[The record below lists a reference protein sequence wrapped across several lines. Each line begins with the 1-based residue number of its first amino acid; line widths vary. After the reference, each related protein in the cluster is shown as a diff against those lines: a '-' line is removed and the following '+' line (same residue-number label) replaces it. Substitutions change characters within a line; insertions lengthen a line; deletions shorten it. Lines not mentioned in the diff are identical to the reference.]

1 MEELRQVN
9 SMLGIEADK
18 ELTEIA
24 VPDWIDHGLIFFEL
38 LCTLSRFLTLLGA

>member
-1 MEELRQVN
+1 MEELRQLN

-24 VPDWIDHGLIFFEL
+24 VPDRTDQGLTFFDL
-38 LCTLSRFLTLLGA
+38 LIYTLRIIN